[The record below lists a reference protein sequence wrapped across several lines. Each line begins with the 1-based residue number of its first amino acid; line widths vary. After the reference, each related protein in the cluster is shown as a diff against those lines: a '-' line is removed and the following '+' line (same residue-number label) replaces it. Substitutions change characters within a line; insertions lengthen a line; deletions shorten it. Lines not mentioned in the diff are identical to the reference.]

1 MARAKNGLYGPLS
14 GMVGN
19 LVFYEL
25 NGQQVVRVKGVV
37 PSKPSGG
44 RMKEVQ
50 GDFSTVMKVV
60 QAVSHFARVGFY
72 DLAEGRMAFQ
82 KALSVNLLRYRAAED
97 KELLRW
103 LLVSEGQRAG
113 AEDLMAG
120 FTDDDSLAMSW
131 GTAMPNMEWSDD
143 DLAML
148 MAINARSLE
157 TSINLTTFRRHHHSA
172 ILKLPP
178 LQPGDILQCF
188 LSFHSPLDPDS
199 SISLGNISKSQRFEL
214 IFPI

>member
-1 MARAKNGLYGPLS
+1 MARAKNGLYGPLN

-19 LVFYEL
+19 FVFYEL
-25 NGQQVVRVKGVV
+25 NGEQVMRVNGIRSTKTAE
-37 PSKPSGG
+37 G
-44 RMKEVQ
+44 RLKELQ
-50 GDFSTVMKVV
+50 GDFSEVMRAV

-97 KELLRW
+97 KALLGW
-103 LLVSEGQRAG
+103 LLASEGQRAG
-113 AEDLMAG
+113 AKDLLAG
-120 FTDDDSLAMSW
+120 FTDVDCLAMSW
-131 GTAMPNMEWSDD
+131 STAMPNMEWSDD

-148 MAINARSLE
+148 MAINTRSLE

-178 LQPGDILQCF
+178 LQPNDSLQCF
-188 LSFHSPLDPDS
+188 LSFHSPLDPDN
-199 SISLGNISKSQRFEL
+199 SISLGNISQGQRFEL
-214 IFPI
+214 VYPL

>member
-1 MARAKNGLYGPLS
+1 MARAKNGLYGPLN

-25 NGQQVVRVKGVV
+25 NGEQVVRVNGIK
-37 PSKPSGG
+37 STKTAEG
-44 RMKEVQ
+44 RLKELQ
-50 GDFSTVMKVV
+50 GDFSEVMKVV
-60 QAVSHFARVGFY
+60 KAVSHFARVGFY

-82 KALSVNLLRYRAAED
+82 KALSVNLLRYRAADD

-113 AEDLMAG
+113 AKDLMAG
-120 FTDDDSLAMSW
+120 FTDGDSLAISW
-131 GTAMPNMEWSDD
+131 GSAMPGMEWSDD

-148 MAINARSLE
+148 MAINTRSLE
-157 TSINLTTFRRHHHSA
+157 TSINLTTFRRHSHTA

-178 LQPGDILQCF
+178 L
-188 LSFHSPLDPDS
+188 
-199 SISLGNISKSQRFEL
+199 
-214 IFPI
+214 